1 MYNQILEKTG
11 SFVSQIPPVFLFL
24 LVIVLGM
31 YKFWKECNI
40 TRKENNSIFDM
51 FFFSSILGLILG
63 RASYIISNWEEFGKY
78 IWYWLPYEKYGDQIF
93 LFRLLPWRFL
103 RVWDWEIQIIVMFVG
118 FVVSATIWTVFVKK
132 WKWSHLYTPI
142 FSSATSMIALS
153 FLLIGLFVNQVGWVN
168 QGLFLLVP
176 IVLLLI
182 SQKIIRDRIIGK
194 REMRFLAIVEI
205 FFLSITTGYLVYT
218 YKTVESTGFELG
230 AVILL
235 FVWFVCGSLVYI
247 LEINKANV
255 TIEKVS
261 SLGVISDSDI
271 KSTIRLSK

>member
-1 MYNQILEKTG
+1 MYNEVLEKIG

-51 FFFSSILGLILG
+51 FFISSIFGLILG
-63 RASYIISNWEEFGKY
+63 RASYIISNWGEFSKY

-118 FVVSATIWTVFVKK
+118 FVVSATIWAVFVKR

-142 FSSATSMIALS
+142 FSSATSMIAIS
-153 FLLIGLFVNQVGWVN
+153 FLLIGLFVNQVAWVT

-176 IVLLLI
+176 IILLLV

-194 REMRFLAIVEI
+194 KEMRFLAIIEI
-205 FFLSITTGYLVYT
+205 FFLSFTTGYLVYT
-218 YKTVESTGFELG
+218 YRTVDSTVPEIG
-230 AVILL
+230 AVLL
-235 FVWFVCGSLVYI
+235 LLVWFLFGSLVYI

-261 SLGVISDSDI
+261 SLGVMSDSDI
-271 KSTIRLSK
+271 KSSIRLSK